1 MNELLTPEP
10 TEPSAE
16 EGSTL
21 NSQLLRLR
29 GAADSMHTALLVWEN
44 HIDHPGAR
52 TAIHSA
58 ARVLLD
64 AAAAMPTHYDD
75 ELAAH
80 DAEVRAQALR
90 EAADKIH
97 VSLQQA
103 HKRAGRPLDPMFS
116 QHDQGLW
123 NGYKNAENWLRARA
137 EQIIAHLEA
146 QQTEASLRRGLAD
159 ITAGRT
165 VDLGSFAQPEPD
177 QLGGEGSTSAYMP
190 TTDEVEH
197 RYAYDELYSMDC
209 EADHHAF
216 RRWLAA
222 HDAEV
227 RAQAR
232 REAIASLREKFGPTN
247 RAADYLARAEQTK
260 EDR

>member
-64 AAAAMPTHYDD
+64 AVSAMPTHYDD
-75 ELAAH
+75 
-80 DAEVRAQALR
+80 AEARAQALR
-90 EAADKIH
+90 EA
-97 VSLQQA
+97 V
-103 HKRAGRPLDPMFS
+103 
-116 QHDQGLW
+116 
-123 NGYKNAENWLRARA
+123 
-137 EQIIAHLEA
+137 
-146 QQTEASLRRGLAD
+146 ASLRA
-159 ITAGRT
+159 
-165 VDLGSFAQPEPD
+165 
-177 QLGGEGSTSAYMP
+177 
-190 TTDEVEH
+190 
-197 RYAYDELYSMDC
+197 
-209 EADHHAF
+209 
-216 RRWLAA
+216 
-222 HDAEV
+222 
-227 RAQAR
+227 
-232 REAIASLREKFGPTN
+232 KFGPTN
-247 RAADYLARAEQTK
+247 RAADYLARTEQTK